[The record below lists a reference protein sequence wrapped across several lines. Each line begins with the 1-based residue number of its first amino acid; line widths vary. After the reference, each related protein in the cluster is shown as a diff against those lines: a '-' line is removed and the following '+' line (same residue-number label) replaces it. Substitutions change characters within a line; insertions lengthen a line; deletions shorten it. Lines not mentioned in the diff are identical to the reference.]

1 MHQNSATLTHKN
13 YWASFFKLVRWQ
25 NLIIIIFTQYMVKL
39 FLISPEQPLLQTL
52 LEFPL
57 FLISASTVIIAAA
70 GYIINDYYDIKIDR
84 VNKPERIIIG
94 HKIQRRVALGAHFTL
109 NMIGIGLG
117 VWVDIKVGIINF
129 CAGFLLWLYS
139 NQLKRLPLVGNTVIA
154 ALTALVVI
162 VMAVYYQKEQMV
174 LFTFSTFAF
183 FITMVREI
191 IKDME
196 DVKGDATFGCK
207 TLPIIWGIRRTKNVI
222 YIFMSIL
229 MLVLLSTLFVYRNL
243 FILYLVIFVLPS
255 LFFLFLR
262 LRRADTKKEY
272 RYLSHF
278 CKFIMLIGV
287 LSMVLINY

>member
-25 NLIIIIFTQYMVKL
+25 NLVIIIFTQYMVKL
-39 FLISPEQPLLQTL
+39 FLISPAQPLLKTL
-52 LEFPL
+52 IEFPL

-84 VNKPERIIIG
+84 VNKPQRIIIG

-109 NMIGIGLG
+109 NLIGIGLG

-129 CAGFLLWLYS
+129 FAGFLLWLYS
-139 NQLKRLPLVGNTVIA
+139 NQLKRLPLVGNIVIA

-162 VMAVYYQKEQMV
+162 VMAIYYQKEQMV

-207 TLPIIWGIRRTKNVI
+207 TLPIVWGIRRTKNVI
-222 YIFMSIL
+222 YIFMGIL
-229 MLVLLSTLFVYRNL
+229 TLVLLSTLFVYRNL

-262 LRRADTKKEY
+262 LRHADTKKEY

>member
-25 NLIIIIFTQYMVKL
+25 NLVIIIFTQYMVKL

-52 LEFPL
+52 IEFPL
-57 FLISASTVIIAAA
+57 FLISASTVIVAAA

-84 VNKPERIIIG
+84 VNKPQRIIIG

-109 NMIGIGLG
+109 NMLGIGLG
-117 VWVDIKVGIINF
+117 LWVDLKVGIINF
-129 CAGFLLWLYS
+129 FAGFLLWLYS
-139 NQLKRLPLVGNTVIA
+139 NQLKRLPLVGNTAIA
-154 ALTALVVI
+154 ALTALVII

-183 FITMVREI
+183 FITIVREI

-207 TLPIIWGIRRTKNVI
+207 TLPIVWGVRRTKNVI
-222 YIFMSIL
+222 YTFMGIL
-229 MLVLLSTLFVYRNL
+229 TLILLSTLFVYRNL

-255 LFFLFLR
+255 LFFLFIR
-262 LRRADTKKEY
+262 LQRADTKKEY

>member
-25 NLIIIIFTQYMVKL
+25 NLVIIIFTQYMVKL
-39 FLISPEQPLLQTL
+39 FLISPEQPLLKTA

-84 VNKPERIIIG
+84 VNKPQRIIIG

-109 NMIGIGLG
+109 NIIGIGIGL
-117 VWVDIKVGIINF
+117 WVNLKVGIINF
-129 CAGFLLWLYS
+129 IAGFLLWLYS

-162 VMAVYYQKEQMV
+162 VMAVYYQKQQMV

-207 TLPIIWGIRRTKNVI
+207 TLPIVWGIRRTKNVI
-222 YIFMSIL
+222 YIFMGIL
-229 MLVLLSTLFVYRNL
+229 TLILLSTLFVYRNL

-255 LFFLFLR
+255 LFFLFIR
-262 LRRADTKKEY
+262 LRSADTKKEY